1 MAGGGGALP
10 EPGFLDIP
18 TFTIAAVLAC
28 FLLASMIFEK
38 VRQRGRGGRFH
49 GNREASPVV
58 LGQFDAESSTIV
70 VFLT

>member
-38 VRQRGRGGRFH
+38 VRQRGRGGAVSWQQRSQP
-49 GNREASPVV
+49 RSARPVRC
-58 LGQFDAESSTIV
+58 
-70 VFLT
+70 

>member
-38 VRQRGRGGRFH
+38 VRQSGRGGRLH
-49 GNREASPVV
+49 GKEKPAP
-58 LGQFDAESSTIV
+58 
-70 VFLT
+70 